1 MNPQRFWHSLQIIEY
16 KLPTRYVLVGV
27 FVLFTGIFCFST
39 EAYIEG
45 PWLWMIASG
54 ADIDN
59 DQLAVASDGK
69 VTENLVAAYG
79 VNEGDAMGHLR
90 WTRGRILP
98 TVTCILQWCYSNNV
112 TDVVTK
118 IGLNRNRWI
127 DNHSAYA
134 LINIRSP
141 REQRNV
147 LMGVGSDD
155 SVKIWLNGEVV
166 HVNQVNR
173 RTEGIQDRFRVNLKT
188 GTNFLLVKVTDIFWN
203 WGMFFDIYLDAEDYT
218 ATLPTRIQQVS
229 LAQHIFEKYRTTLQE
244 SDIQRVLPTVLD
256 RFQDPEIQQF
266 LTPFTIETV
275 VKNPNLLSGF
285 GVSEDTITFI
295 KGNASIRTMF
305 NDPDFQTLLQNPD
318 AFSEFSMLVTES
330 APERLA
336 NPADVDNNGSVNVQ
350 DLTFVATRLG
360 EVGQSPADVNGDGI
374 VDIRDLVLVANA
386 MQRV

>member
-1 MNPQRFWHSLQIIEY
+1 MYPSSKPIIC
-16 KLPTRYVLVGV
+16 VLII
-27 FVLFTGIFCFST
+27 LSAAFTGILCPST
-39 EAYIEG
+39 QAYVEG

-54 ADIDN
+54 ADIDR
-59 DQLAVASDGK
+59 DQLAVSSGGK

-79 VNEGDAMGHLR
+79 VNEGDTMGNSR

-118 IGLNRNRWI
+118 IGLSRNRWI
-127 DNHSAYA
+127 NNHSAYA
-134 LINIRSP
+134 LIDIRSP

-173 RTEGIQDRFRVNLKT
+173 RTKGIQDRFRVNLKT

-203 WGMFFDIYLDAEDYT
+203 WGMFFEIYLDTENYT
-218 ATLPTRIQQVS
+218 TTLPTRIRQVS
-229 LAQHIFEKYRTTLQE
+229 LAQQIFEKYRPTLQQP
-244 SDIQRVLPTVLD
+244 DIQSVLPTVLD
-256 RFQDPEIQQF
+256 RFQGPKIQKF

-275 VKNPNLLSGF
+275 VKNPELLGGF
-285 GVSEDTITFI
+285 GVSEEVITFI
-295 KGNASIRTMF
+295 KGNAGINTMF
-305 NDPDFQTLLQNPD
+305 NDSDFQILLQNPD
-318 AFSEFSMLVTES
+318 AFSEFSMIVTEA
-330 APERLA
+330 APERMA
-336 NPADVDNNGSVNVQ
+336 NPADVDNNGIVNVQ
-350 DLTFVATRLG
+350 DLTFVATHLG
-360 EVGQSPADVNGDGI
+360 EVGQNPADVNSDGI
-374 VDIRDLVLVANA
+374 VDVRDLVLVANA

>member
-1 MNPQRFWHSLQIIEY
+1 MDYLDCKESWKRLCYALAEC
-16 KLPTRYVLVGV
+16 KLPARCVFIGI
-27 FVLFTGIFCFST
+27 FVLFIGIFCFST

-229 LAQHIFEKYRTTLQE
+229 LAQHIFEEYRTTLQQ

-275 VKNPNLLSGF
+275 VTNPNLLSGF
-285 GVSEDTITFI
+285 GVSEETITFI
-295 KGNASIRTMF
+295 KGNADIRTMF

-350 DLTFVATRLG
+350 DLTFVASTFRRG
-360 EVGQSPADVNGDGI
+360 GTESCGCQ
-374 VDIRDLVLVANA
+374 
-386 MQRV
+386 

>member
-1 MNPQRFWHSLQIIEY
+1 MNPCG
-16 KLPTRYVLVGV
+16 KPTIKVWVCLAA
-27 FVLFTGIFCFST
+27 LFAGILCFSV
-39 EAYIEG
+39 EAYVEG

-59 DQLAVASDGK
+59 DQLAAASEGK
-69 VTENLVAAYG
+69 VTENLIAAYG
-79 VNEGDAMGHLR
+79 VNEGDTMGHLR

-118 IGLNRNRWI
+118 IGLNRNKWI

-134 LINIRSP
+134 LIDIRSP

-173 RTEGIQDRFRVNLKT
+173 RTKGVQDRFRVNLKT

-203 WGMFFDIYLDAEDYT
+203 WGMFFDIYLDTEDYT
-218 ATLPTRIQQVS
+218 TTLPTRIQQVS
-229 LAQHIFEKYRTTLQE
+229 LAQQIFEKYKTTLQQP
-244 SDIQRVLPTVLD
+244 DIQKVLPTVLD
-256 RFQDPEIQQF
+256 RFRDPEIQKF
-266 LTPFTIETV
+266 LTSFTIQTV
-275 VKNPNLLSGF
+275 VKNPDLLGGF
-285 GVSEDTITFI
+285 GVSEEVITFI
-295 KGNASIRTMF
+295 KGNAGINTMF

-318 AFSEFSMLVTES
+318 AFSEFSMLVTEA

-336 NPADVDNNGSVNVQ
+336 NPADVDNNGIVNIQ
-350 DLTFVATRLG
+350 DLTFVAKHLG
-360 EVGQSPADVNGDGI
+360 EVGQNPADVNSDRI

-386 MQRV
+386 M